1 MINKMANL
9 IFTSE
14 NVSFFSQCGDQT
26 LRPYF
31 AMMFG
36 HMFQPCRWGG
46 CCHLWPDQ
54 YMEVGNFIFI

>member
-1 MINKMANL
+1 MTNKMANF

-26 LRPYF
+26 LRPYI

-36 HMFQPCRWGG
+36 HFCVICFSLAGG
-46 CCHLWPDQ
+46 VAVAICGLISTWR
-54 YMEVGNFIFI
+54 